1 MSLDNTL
8 VSYPG
13 LTSVCRDRLPAGTFD
28 KMWSEEALKPPPPLP
43 KDASWSDQMR
53 HRNFVDELER
63 RVSRNAQ
70 IKEQRDEWWKTSN
83 NLLFTLITQ
92 SMEKTAPGLRQLLRE
107 RFHVGIPR
115 CG

>member
-43 KDASWSDQMR
+43 KDASWSD
-53 HRNFVDELER
+53 LP
-63 RVSRNAQ
+63 A
-70 IKEQRDEWWKTSN
+70 K
-83 NLLFTLITQ
+83 
-92 SMEKTAPGLRQLLRE
+92 
-107 RFHVGIPR
+107 
-115 CG
+115 